1 MKKYLL
7 TVFIFILFSFS
18 FAQDSQGPI
27 QYGDRPAQYILGGA
41 DILLINVNLWGH
53 VQRPGIYS
61 IPSSYGLIDLMSS
74 AGGPL
79 ATARLSDVRIIRT
92 NQQVI
97 NVDVEKFIKTG
108 NSELLP
114 LLQPGDTI
122 IVSGSAYDVF
132 TRFIGIV
139 RDIAI
144 IVNAIYL
151 ISLIN

>member
-1 MKKYLL
+1 MKKILIIIVLMVFL
-7 TVFIFILFSFS
+7 TNG
-18 FAQDSQGPI
+18 FAQDAMSPM
-27 QYGDRPAQYILGGA
+27 QYGDRPAQYILGGT

-53 VQRPGIYS
+53 IQRPGIYS
-61 IPSSYGLIDLMSS
+61 VPSSYGLIDLMSS

-79 ATARLSDVRIIRT
+79 STARLSDVRIIRS

-132 TRFIGIV
+132 TQFIGIV

-144 IVNAIYL
+144 IANAIYL
-151 ISLIN
+151 ISRID